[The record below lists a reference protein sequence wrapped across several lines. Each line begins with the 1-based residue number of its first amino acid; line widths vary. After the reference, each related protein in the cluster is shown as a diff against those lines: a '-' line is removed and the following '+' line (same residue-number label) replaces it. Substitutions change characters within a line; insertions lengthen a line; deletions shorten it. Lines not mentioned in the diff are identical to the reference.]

1 MPRGDNKRIKDA
13 DPRLTAVFRL
23 AAKGRPLG
31 EIVRVSGM
39 SRHAVARVL
48 GEEGIEVRVRRRGR
62 PPEGIEFRTEAFVSG
77 TGGHA
82 SDMADK
88 AGVHRSTVSRRMA
101 KAGTP
106 VRELKRMW
114 WERVE
119 RIVARL
125 VARGRTEKAACL
137 RCKVDYNRYKKRM
150 ERKSR
155 ACIAQV

>member
-1 MPRGDNKRIKDA
+1 MPRGDNRRIRDD
-13 DPRLTAVFRL
+13 DPRLVTVFKL
-23 AAKGRPLG
+23 AAKGRPRS
-31 EIVRVSGM
+31 EIVRESGL
-39 SRHAVARVL
+39 SVGAVARVL
-48 GEEGIEVRVRRRGR
+48 GEEGIDVRVRPRGR
-62 PPEGIEFRTEAFVSG
+62 PPEGIESRTEAFVSG

-82 SDMADK
+82 SDVAAK

-101 KAGTP
+101 KAGMP

-150 ERKSR
+150 ERKR
-155 ACIAQV
+155 KAAQD